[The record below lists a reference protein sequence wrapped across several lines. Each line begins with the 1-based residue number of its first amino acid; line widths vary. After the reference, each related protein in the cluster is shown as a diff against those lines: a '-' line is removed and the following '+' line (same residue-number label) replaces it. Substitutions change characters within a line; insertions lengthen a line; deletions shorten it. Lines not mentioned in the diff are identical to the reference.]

1 MLTKIMK
8 CGSIAALLIVALPR
22 NIFVMLEL
30 VSLILS
36 AVSLAALKRIPRLSI
51 ASITD
56 PPLEASHYDL
66 QLLFSGPPGE
76 YDPQPLI

>member
-8 CGSIAALLIVALPR
+8 CGSIAALLIALPR
-22 NIFVMLEL
+22 NIFVMREL
-30 VSLILS
+30 VSLVLS